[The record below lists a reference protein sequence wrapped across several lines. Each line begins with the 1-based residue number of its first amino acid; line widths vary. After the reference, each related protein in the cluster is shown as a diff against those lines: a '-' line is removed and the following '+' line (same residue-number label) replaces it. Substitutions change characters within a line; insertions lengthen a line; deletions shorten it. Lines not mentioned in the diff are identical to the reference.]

1 MTGAPHISA
10 PDLEGLDD
18 LSARTF
24 RAFHRALRLHHRA
37 LMRAFARHGIHHGQ
51 AMCLRLLAFAPDV
64 TQRDLA
70 RALHVSSP
78 TVTRMVGSMEKAGL
92 VRRRPDDA
100 DARLV
105 RVELT
110 EAGRAQEREM
120 HAAAGEYVEPHVR
133 GADREG
139 AARARAPPREAR
151 RPHRAGRRRGGR
163 GGVVIGLLRAGLRPY
178 RWLIVLVVIL
188 TLAQVIANLYLPT
201 LNADIINNGVVKG
214 DTTYIIGVGGIMLA
228 VTLVSALAAIAS
240 VYFGSKT
247 SMSLGRD
254 TRGALFRRVQK
265 FSQAEVNRFGAP
277 SLITRTTNDV
287 QQVQMV
293 VLMMLNVVLM
303 APMMAVGGV
312 IMALRL
318 NVTLSTVI
326 LVAIPIMGAFIGFVI
341 TRATPLFMSMQKKI
355 DRINQVTREFLSG
368 VRVIR
373 AFDRTAYEERRF
385 DVANEDLTDT
395 ALKVGRLFA
404 LVFPAVTLIM
414 NFTTIAIMWFGGRQI
429 ADGTMPIGDLTAFL
443 QYVFMIL
450 FSVLMAT
457 FMFVMVPRAAVSAQR
472 IMEVLDTE
480 PGIVDPERPLP
491 DVAEAG
497 VVEFRDV
504 EFRYPG
510 AEEPVLSGIS
520 FTARPGQTTAI
531 VGSTG
536 SGKTTLISLIPRFYE
551 VTSGAVLVDGA
562 DVREL
567 SQQDL
572 WRRIGLVP
580 QKSFLFSGTVAEN
593 LRVGDEQAADERLWH
608 YLEIAQGR
616 DFVEEMPEG
625 LETHVAQGGASVSG
639 GQRQRLAVAR
649 ALAKRA
655 KIQIYDDSFSA
666 LDSSTDARL
675 RAALRR
681 HTADATVIIVA
692 QRVGTIMHA
701 DQIIVLDDD
710 GTIAGIGTHDDL
722 LEQSETYREIVTS
735 QLGAEGVA

>member
-1 MTGAPHISA
+1 MI
-10 PDLEGLDD
+10 
-18 LSARTF
+18 
-24 RAFHRALRLHHRA
+24 
-37 LMRAFARHGIHHGQ
+37 
-51 AMCLRLLAFAPDV
+51 RLLR
-64 TQRDLA
+64 T
-70 RALHVSSP
+70 
-78 TVTRMVGSMEKAGL
+78 
-92 VRRRPDDA
+92 
-100 DARLV
+100 
-105 RVELT
+105 
-110 EAGRAQEREM
+110 
-120 HAAAGEYVEPHVR
+120 
-133 GADREG
+133 
-139 AARARAPPREAR
+139 
-151 RPHRAGRRRGGR
+151 
-163 GGVVIGLLRAGLRPY
+163 GLRPY
-178 RWLIVLVVIL
+178 GWLIVLVVIL
-188 TLAQVIANLYLPT
+188 TLVQVIANLYLPT
-201 LNADIINNGVVKG
+201 LNADIINNGVVTG
-214 DTTYIIGVGGIMLA
+214 DTTYILQVGGIMLA

-303 APMMAVGGV
+303 APMMAIGGV

-326 LVAIPIMGAFIGFVI
+326 LVAIPVMGAFIGLVI

-373 AFDRTAYEERRF
+373 AFDRTVYEEKRF
-385 DVANEDLTDT
+385 DVANQDLTDT
-395 ALKVGRLFA
+395 SLKVGRLFA

-414 NFTTIAIMWFGGRQI
+414 NFTTIAIMWFGGKQI
-429 ADGTMPIGDLTAFL
+429 ADGSMPIGDLTAFL

-472 IMEVLDTE
+472 IMEVLDVE
-480 PGIVDPERPLP
+480 PSIVDPEQPAQ
-491 DVAEAG
+491 DVPEAG
-497 VVEFRDV
+497 LVEFRDV

-510 AEEPVLSGIS
+510 AEEPVLSGIT
-520 FTARPGQTTAI
+520 FTARPGETTAI

-551 VTSGAVLVDGA
+551 VTGGAVLVDGV

-580 QKSFLFSGTVAEN
+580 QKSFLFSGTVADN
-593 LRVGDEQAADERLWH
+593 LRHADEEAAEERLWH

-616 DFVEEMPEG
+616 EFVEEMPEG
-625 LETHVAQGGASVSG
+625 LDTHVAQGGASVSG
-639 GQRQRLAVAR
+639 GQRQRLAIAR
-649 ALAKRA
+649 ALAKQA

-666 LDSSTDARL
+666 LDFSTDAKL
-675 RAALRR
+675 RAALRK

-701 DQIIVLDDD
+701 DQIVVLDDD
-710 GTIAGIGTHDDL
+710 GTIAGIGTHEEL
-722 LEQSETYREIVTS
+722 LETSETYREIVTS
-735 QLGAEGVA
+735 QLGVEGAA

>member
-1 MTGAPHISA
+1 VI
-10 PDLEGLDD
+10 
-18 LSARTF
+18 
-24 RAFHRALRLHHRA
+24 
-37 LMRAFARHGIHHGQ
+37 
-51 AMCLRLLAFAPDV
+51 RLL
-64 TQRDLA
+64 R
-70 RALHVSSP
+70 S
-78 TVTRMVGSMEKAGL
+78 
-92 VRRRPDDA
+92 
-100 DARLV
+100 
-105 RVELT
+105 
-110 EAGRAQEREM
+110 
-120 HAAAGEYVEPHVR
+120 
-133 GADREG
+133 
-139 AARARAPPREAR
+139 
-151 RPHRAGRRRGGR
+151 
-163 GGVVIGLLRAGLRPY
+163 GLRPY
-178 RWLIVLVVIL
+178 GWLIVLVVIL

-214 DTTYIIGVGGIMLA
+214 DTTYILQVGAVMLA

-247 SMSLGRD
+247 SMGLGRD
-254 TRGALFRRVQK
+254 TRGALFRRVQQ

-303 APMMAVGGV
+303 APMMAIGGV

-326 LVAIPIMGAFIGFVI
+326 LVAIPIMGAFIGLVI
-341 TRATPLFMSMQKKI
+341 SRATPLFMSMQKKI

-373 AFDRTAYEERRF
+373 AFDRTVYEEKRF
-385 DVANEDLTDT
+385 DVANRDLTDT
-395 ALKVGRLFA
+395 SLKVGRLFA

-429 ADGTMPIGDLTAFL
+429 ADGSMPIGDLTAFL

-472 IMEVLDTE
+472 IMEVLDVE
-480 PGIVDPERPLP
+480 PSIVDPQRPVR
-491 DVAEAG
+491 DVPEAG
-497 VVEFRDV
+497 LVEFRDV

-510 AEEPVLSGIS
+510 AEAPVLSGIT
-520 FTARPGQTTAI
+520 FTARPGETTAI

-551 VTSGAVLVDGA
+551 ATGGAVLVDGV
-562 DVREL
+562 DVRDL

-580 QKSFLFSGTVAEN
+580 QKSFLFSGTVADN
-593 LRVGDEQAADERLWH
+593 LRHGDDEAAEERLWH

-616 DFVEEMPEG
+616 DFVEDMPEG

-639 GQRQRLAVAR
+639 GQRQRLAIAR
-649 ALAKRA
+649 ALAKQAR
-655 KIQIYDDSFSA
+655 IQIYDDSFSA
-666 LDSSTDARL
+666 LDFSTDARL
-675 RAALRR
+675 RAALHR

-701 DQIIVLDDD
+701 DQIVVLDDD
-710 GTIAGIGTHDDL
+710 GTIAGKGTHEEL
-722 LEQSETYREIVTS
+722 LETSETYREIVTS
-735 QLGAEGVA
+735 QLGAEGAA

>member
-1 MTGAPHISA
+1 MI
-10 PDLEGLDD
+10 
-18 LSARTF
+18 
-24 RAFHRALRLHHRA
+24 
-37 LMRAFARHGIHHGQ
+37 
-51 AMCLRLLAFAPDV
+51 RLLR
-64 TQRDLA
+64 T
-70 RALHVSSP
+70 
-78 TVTRMVGSMEKAGL
+78 
-92 VRRRPDDA
+92 
-100 DARLV
+100 
-105 RVELT
+105 
-110 EAGRAQEREM
+110 
-120 HAAAGEYVEPHVR
+120 
-133 GADREG
+133 
-139 AARARAPPREAR
+139 
-151 RPHRAGRRRGGR
+151 
-163 GGVVIGLLRAGLRPY
+163 GLRPY
-178 RWLIVLVVIL
+178 SWLIVLVVIL

-214 DTTYIIGVGGIMLA
+214 DTTYILEVGGIMLA

-247 SMSLGRD
+247 SMALGRD
-254 TRGALFRRVQK
+254 TRGALFRRVQS
-265 FSQAEVNRFGAP
+265 FSQAEVNRFGSP

-293 VLMMLNVVLM
+293 VLMMLNVVIQ
-303 APMMAVGGV
+303 APMMAIGGV
-312 IMALRL
+312 VMALRL

-326 LVAIPIMGAFIGFVI
+326 LVAIPIMGVFIGIVI
-341 TRATPLFMSMQKKI
+341 SRATPLFMSMQKKI

-373 AFDRTAYEERRF
+373 AFDRTAYEEKRF

-395 ALKVGRLFA
+395 TLKVGRLFA
-404 LVFPAVTLIM
+404 MVFPAVTLIM

-429 ADGTMPIGDLTAFL
+429 ADGSMPIGDLTAFL

-450 FSVLMAT
+450 FSVLKAT

-472 IMEVLDTE
+472 IMEVLETQ
-480 PGIVDPERPLP
+480 PSILDPERPAA
-491 DVAEAG
+491 DVPEAG
-497 VVEFRDV
+497 LVEFRDV

-510 AEEPVLSGIS
+510 AEEPVLSDIT
-520 FTARPGQTTAI
+520 FTARPGETTAI

-551 VTSGAVLVDGA
+551 VTGGAVLVDGA

-580 QKSFLFSGTVAEN
+580 QKSFLFSGTVADN
-593 LRVGDEQAADERLWH
+593 LRHGDEEAAEEQLWH

-625 LETHVAQGGASVSG
+625 LATHVAQGGASVSG
-639 GQRQRLAVAR
+639 GQRQRLAIAR
-649 ALAKRA
+649 ALAKQAR
-655 KIQIYDDSFSA
+655 IQIYDDSFSA
-666 LDSSTDARL
+666 LDFTTDARL
-675 RAALRR
+675 RAALHK

-701 DQIIVLDDD
+701 DQIVVLDDD
-710 GTIAGIGTHDDL
+710 GTIAGKGTHQEL
-722 LEQSETYREIVTS
+722 LETSETYREIVTS
-735 QLGAEGVA
+735 QLGAEGAA